1 MATTELLLLVNTVL
15 GAQHQSTGNFISKL
29 IRTGKLKDWPRR
41 ELTTKSRLIPGDVEV
56 ISTIN
61 SYSNSV
67 FMKVKETYQKLGL
80 LPVASTGLGTPQ
92 TDHLTCLLRNLYA
105 GHETTVRTGHGTTD
119 WFQIGKRSTSRLH
132 SVTPR
137 I

>member
-1 MATTELLLLVNTVL
+1 MLVATTELLLLVNMVL
-15 GAQHQSTGNFISKL
+15 GAQHQSTGNLISKL

-80 LPVASTGLGTPQ
+80 LPVASTGLGVPQ
-92 TDHLTCLLRNLYA
+92 TDHLTCLLRILYA
-105 GHETTVRTGHGTTD
+105 GQDPGADGPVPGTRR
-119 WFQIGKRSTSRLH
+119 QPGRGST
-132 SVTPR
+132 
-137 I
+137 